1 MEFCFDFNRNQQ
13 IIRIVTTKVKTNV
26 IKPNNSFN
34 KVEESFEKEN
44 PHAVIQIQILLLV

>member
-1 MEFCFDFNRNQQ
+1 VEFCFDFNRNQQ

-34 KVEESFEKEN
+34 KVESFEKEN